1 MSLGFWKEASP
12 RNKRIISIIIVFVFS
27 ILITTAGVLTPVEE
41 HEAIETR
48 NELNDMINW
57 LKEKNLL
64 LHFIFGNNFMIT
76 LIMFIPII
84 GPLFGGYVFYNTG
97 VLIAALATAQNAPP
111 TLVFLLLFLT
121 PVAWLEFFAYSTAI
135 AESIWLVRRILQR
148 RGKHELVNASMF
160 ISICAVLLAVAAVI
174 ETAMV

>member
-12 RNKRIISIIIVFVFS
+12 RNKRIISIITVFAAS
-27 ILITTAGVLTPVEE
+27 LIITTAGVLTPVEE
-41 HEAIETR
+41 HEAIETS
-48 NELNDMINW
+48 NDLEQTINW

-64 LHFIFGNNFMIT
+64 LYFIFGNNFMIT

-97 VLIAALATAQNAPP
+97 VVISALATAQNAPP
-111 TLVFLLLFLT
+111 TLVFFLLFLT
-121 PVAWLEFFAYSTAI
+121 PVAWLEFLAYSTAI

-148 RGKHELVNASMF
+148 RGKNELINASLF
-160 ISICAVLLAVAAVI
+160 ISICALLLAVAAVI
-174 ETAMV
+174 ETVMI